1 MSQRLIP
8 GGASSPATGYGAI
21 TNDNALISDIANW
34 TTHYS
39 AEASRVY
46 WYNRVTGVT
55 TYDRPECLSTPIGLT
70 VPANAWIEN
79 KDESGKSYW

>member
-1 MSQRLIP
+1 MSQKLLP
-8 GGASSPATGYGAI
+8 GGTPATGYGAI
-21 TNDNALISDIANW
+21 NSNAMIFDIVNW

-39 AEASRVY
+39 EEASRVY

-55 TYDRPECLSTPIGLT
+55 TYDRPECLSTPVGLT

-79 KDESGKSYW
+79 VDDSGKKYW

>member
-1 MSQRLIP
+1 MSQKLLP
-8 GGASSPATGYGAI
+8 GGVPSAGYGSI
-21 TNDNALISDIANW
+21 NNNALILDIVNW

-39 AEASRVY
+39 VEASRVY

-55 TYDRPECLSTPIGLT
+55 TYDRPECLSTPVGLT

-79 KDESGKSYW
+79 KDDSGKLYW